1 MQVQIQIFTPM
12 LNSFDNSVL
21 ATINTGSANLIS
33 LISPLAAAGFSLYVL
48 LVMLSYWRGNNDQ
61 PIVDFFIRMM
71 GWAAVLTAG
80 MNIGYYSEYVVPF
93 FNGVGDQIAQALT
106 GSASS
111 ATALDTLLNAY
122 LNSILSVWQGIEPY
136 QIGVMVEAAAIT
148 CCTLLV
154 GIPFLG
160 VAAAYII
167 LAKFALGLLLAL
179 GPMFVVSAL
188 FPATRRFF
196 EAWVGQCLNY
206 AFLTALFAAA
216 GAIEVQFANGIL
228 PTAFTMGQL
237 VLTWTLELK
246 ILSMGVVFLFVSL
259 NLPSLASALAGGV
272 GISSMVGKVGG
283 VAGAAARALS
293 RSGGGGGG
301 KGNGGSLE
309 AA

>member
-1 MQVQIQIFTPM
+1 M
-12 LNSFDNSVL
+12 L

-48 LVMLSYWRGNNDQ
+48 LIMMSYWRGNNDQ

-93 FNGVGDQIAQALT
+93 FNGIGDQIAQALT

-154 GIPFLG
+154 GIPFLA

-228 PTAFTMGQL
+228 PTAFTMGSL

-272 GISSMVGKVGG
+272 GISSMVGKAFGT
-283 VAGAAARALS
+283 AGAVARALS
-293 RSGGGGGG
+293 RSGGGGGDKG
-301 KGNGGSLE
+301 KGGDLE